1 MDKELYSLAEQLGGA
16 LLARGW
22 MLATAES
29 CTGGWIGQA
38 VTMVPGSSKWFDRG
52 FVTYTNDAKQAML
65 GVRAQ
70 TLLRHGAVSEQ
81 AVLEMAAG
89 ALGRSKARVA
99 VAVSGVAGPDGGS
112 ADKPVGTVWIA
123 WAVRDREPLAQRFQF
138 SGDRDSVRRQ
148 SVIRALEGLAGAI
161 GSTTAA

>member
-1 MDKELYSLAEQLGGA
+1 MFTTRGGA
-16 LLARGW
+16 T
-22 MLATAES
+22 LATAES

-65 GVRAQ
+65 GVRAE
-70 TLLRHGAVSEQ
+70 TLSRHGAVSGQ

-89 ALGRSKARVA
+89 ALERSRARVA
-99 VAVSGVAGPDGGS
+99 VAVSGIAGPDGGS

-123 WAVRDREPLAQRFQF
+123 WAVRDGKKA
-138 SGDRDSVRRQ
+138 
-148 SVIRALEGLAGAI
+148 GLRHAEAFKRMVL
-161 GSTTAA
+161 S

>member
-1 MDKELYSLAEQLGGA
+1 MDKELYALAEELGRSLA
-16 LLARGW
+16 ARGW
-22 MLATAES
+22 MLALAES

-70 TLLRHGAVSEQ
+70 TLVRHGAVSEQ

-89 ALGRSKARVA
+89 AIERSTATIA

-112 ADKPVGTVWIA
+112 PDKPVGTVWIG
-123 WAVRDREPLAQRFQF
+123 WALRDGRQWARRFLFQ
-138 SGDRDSVRRQ
+138 GDRDSVRRQ
-148 SVIRALEGLAGAI
+148 SVIRALQGLTEASGAA
-161 GSTTAA
+161 SSA

>member
-1 MDKELYSLAEQLGGA
+1 MDKELYSAAEHLGRA
-16 LLARGW
+16 LSARGW
-22 MLATAES
+22 MLAAAES
-29 CTGGWIGQA
+29 CTGGWVGQA

-70 TLLRHGAVSEQ
+70 TLSRHGAVSEK

-89 ALGRSKARVA
+89 ALERSKAAIA

-123 WAVRDREPLAQRFQF
+123 WAMRGGKSLAQRFQF
-138 SGDRDSVRRQ
+138 TGDRDSVRRQ
-148 SVIRALEGLAGAI
+148 SVIRAIEALTEAI
-161 GSTTAA
+161 GATGSA